1 VILVG
6 NMIFTDQLATCPARL
21 PCRPRFLDCSDVPG
35 FTAFV
40 VEVAQQFDSLLNL
53 VDSRRRAASRDV
65 PKPRAEPAE
74 NADHS
79 KLRVRV

>member
-1 VILVG
+1 
-6 NMIFTDQLATCPARL
+6 
-21 PCRPRFLDCSDVPG
+21 VPG